1 MLSMQLKQLR
11 EKAGIPQ
18 RKLAALLDID
28 TATYSK
34 IENGKIMPNKEQTI
48 MIARILGANKTEL
61 LQLWMA
67 ERIVAITQSEPDI
80 APAAIKLVEQ
90 SLELNQQ

>member
-1 MLSMQLKQLR
+1 
-11 EKAGIPQ
+11 
-18 RKLAALLDID
+18 
-28 TATYSK
+28 
-34 IENGKIMPNKEQTI
+34 MPNKEQTI